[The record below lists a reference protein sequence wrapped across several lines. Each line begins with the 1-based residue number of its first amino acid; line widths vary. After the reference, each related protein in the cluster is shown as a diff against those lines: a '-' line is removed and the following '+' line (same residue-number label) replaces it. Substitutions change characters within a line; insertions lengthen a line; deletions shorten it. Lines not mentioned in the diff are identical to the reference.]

1 MYQVGDRVVY
11 GVHGVCCV
19 VELQVQTVN
28 RMKVEYYVLEPIKHS
43 GSRYFVPSQNQ
54 IAVSKLR
61 PLLTKEELDA
71 LLTSDRINEDIWIA
85 NENDRRLQYREII
98 AEGDRC
104 NLLRIIRTL
113 RKHREEMLQ
122 SGKKFHVTDAN
133 FLKDAEKTLYSE
145 LSVVLNIEYD
155 KVSDYI
161 NNL

>member
-19 VELQVQTVN
+19 VELQIQTVN
-28 RMKVEYYVLEPIKHS
+28 RKKVEYYVLEPITQA
-43 GSRYFVPSQNQ
+43 GARYYVPSHNE
-54 IAVSKLR
+54 IAVSKIR

-71 LLTSDRINEDIWIA
+71 LLTSDQIDEDIWIA
-85 NENDRRLQYREII
+85 NENDRRQKYRQII
-98 AEGDRC
+98 VEGDRC
-104 NLLRIIRTL
+104 NLLRIVRTL
-113 RKHREEMLQ
+113 RKHKDEMLQ

-145 LSVVLNIEYD
+145 LSIVLNIEYN